1 MAFLYDAPWTTL
13 HLRFKRFRLAMGGT
27 RSVILA
33 KSIDTSYLIAIQ
45 AHQVASEG
53 SERMVYKRFGITGP
67 IEA

>member
-1 MAFLYDAPWTTL
+1 
-13 HLRFKRFRLAMGGT
+13 MGGT

-53 SERMVYKRFGITGP
+53 SERKVYKRFGITGP